1 MFPDHMREWSRKCK
15 FRVVAGDDDGGGELR
30 IVGVSNDD
38 HLRVFSWLPSNGDW
52 VLTAQSRTP

>member
-1 MFPDHMREWSRKCK
+1 MREWSRKCK
-15 FRVVAGDDDGGGELR
+15 FRVVAGDDDGGGGGELR

>member
-1 MFPDHMREWSRKCK
+1 MREWSRKCK

-30 IVGVSNDD
+30 IIGVSNDD

>member
-1 MFPDHMREWSRKCK
+1 MREWSRKCK

-30 IVGVSNDD
+30 VAVGVSNDD
-38 HLRVFSWLPSNGDW
+38 HLRIFSWLPSNGDW